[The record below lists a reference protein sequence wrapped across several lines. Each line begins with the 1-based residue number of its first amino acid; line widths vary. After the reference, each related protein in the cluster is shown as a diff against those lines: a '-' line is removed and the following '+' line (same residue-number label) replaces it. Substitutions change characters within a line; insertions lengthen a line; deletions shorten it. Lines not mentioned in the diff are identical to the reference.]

1 MRQHAVVA
9 SGDLRVSD
17 RTVVMATVGSALGG
31 RFDFGGVRYDVLPG
45 PVIGAAVGHR
55 FVEGRGAAPFV
66 LGTASLAASFVSTR
80 AGDDRDRFSAAD
92 ARIGVV
98 VGKTFGPVSPY
109 VLARAFG
116 GPIWWKGTTGTDLY
130 HYNLGLGL
138 SLGPLGGFDLG
149 AEVSLLGERRATAS
163 AGFTF

>member
-9 SGDLRVSD
+9 SGELRVAP
-17 RTVVMATVGSALGG
+17 RTVAMASLGSVIGG
-31 RFDFGGVRYDVLPG
+31 RFEFGGLTYDVTPG
-45 PVIGAAVGHR
+45 PVIGAAIGHR
-55 FVEGRGAAPFV
+55 FVDGQGSLPFV
-66 LGTASLAASFVSTR
+66 LGTLSIAASFVQTR
-80 AGDDRDRFSAAD
+80 FVNARDRFTATD

-109 VLARAFG
+109 VLARGFG
-116 GPIWWKGTTGTDLY
+116 GPIFWNELTGSDRY

-138 SLGPLGGFDLG
+138 ALGPFGGVDVG

-163 AGFTF
+163 AGLNF